1 LNLCKMNVQTVMTIA
16 EENKKLT
23 ADLDAANALV
33 GEENAKVAELSA
45 KVEEL
50 ANVITGAEAKIV
62 ALYEEHAQELE
73 AEKTKVD
80 EIASAKALEIVAQQG
95 AEPAD
100 ESEAKP
106 AAKTLD
112 ELWAHYA
119 TLKDT
124 PKEQTRFYRA
134 EIRPRVK

>member
-1 LNLCKMNVQTVMTIA
+1 MNVQTVMTIA

-23 ADLDAANALV
+23 ADLEAANALA
-33 GEENAKVAELSA
+33 GEADAKVEELSA

-50 ANVITGAEAKIV
+50 ANANTSAEAKIV
-62 ALYEEHAQELE
+62 ALTEAHAQEIE
-73 AEKTKVD
+73 AEKAKVD

-106 AAKTLD
+106 AAKTVD
-112 ELWAHYA
+112 ELWKEYA
-119 TLKDT
+119 SIEDPKDR
-124 PKEQTRFYRA
+124 TRFYRA
-134 EIRPRVK
+134 EIRPLIK